1 MDAQKK
7 LHHKVTMS
15 LPFNMGENVGPH
27 QRPKIH
33 ISFMVV
39 PMGAQMMALVGIGS
53 QRFIR

>member
-27 QRPKIH
+27 RRPKIH

-39 PMGAQMMALVGIGS
+39 PTGAQMMALVGIGC
-53 QRFIR
+53 QRFTR